1 MSVYH
6 SMRSHLVFPKGSNR
20 ANLAGDYKI
29 NDDKR
34 FLIILLQL
42 KLRYKMQNNREK
54 KDSTKRECNY
64 QEEANPESKTLEKKT
79 EGLSIF
85 SLK

>member
-1 MSVYH
+1 MPVCH
-6 SMRSHLVFPKGSNR
+6 SMSSHLVLPKGSKM

-29 NDDKR
+29 NADKR

-54 KDSTKRECNY
+54 KSQGKENVIIMKR
-64 QEEANPESKTLEKKT
+64 Q
-79 EGLSIF
+79 I
-85 SLK
+85 LKLKL

>member
-1 MSVYH
+1 MPVCH

-34 FLIILLQL
+34 FLIILLKF

-54 KDSTKRECNY
+54 KTQRKENVIIKKR
-64 QEEANPESKTLEKKT
+64 L
-79 EGLSIF
+79 I
-85 SLK
+85 LKLKV